1 MTRLITLLSIFIF
14 SFQLHPSVGSRI
26 SISNNGYCDIVVAI
40 SPNVEQD
47 QAGDLL
53 KNIQVSFQI
62 ICINSNIIFTH

>member
-1 MTRLITLLSIFIF
+1 MTRLITLLSIFIC

-26 SISNNGYCDIVVAI
+26 SISNNGYRDIVVAI